1 VDSVISGDREKIK
14 RCVPSLRVS
23 LALRSLLRR
32 PIRSVRAVAGYFK
45 REFAVRFS
53 PKNLETICILG
64 PHGCGKTTIIESLM
78 PILESSAKILE
89 RRDINPRLLFG
100 RTALGEAAT
109 SGSSAG
115 LPGRSPVSV
124 AMLGELLIKEW
135 LIHFSKKQS
144 IVLRLDESYYH
155 DLLINLKGRSDEGP
169 VWLVRLFLRLFPSP
183 DLWILLDPAA
193 GGLHSENQDVISG
206 ETLRQLEA
214 YRSFVKARKRYVVLD
229 ASKPPASV
237 TETAYAAIIDV
248 LAQRTDRQ
256 FKNRFGSVGIRCL

>member
-1 VDSVISGDREKIK
+1 
-14 RCVPSLRVS
+14 
-23 LALRSLLRR
+23 
-32 PIRSVRAVAGYFK
+32 
-45 REFAVRFS
+45 
-53 PKNLETICILG
+53 
-64 PHGCGKTTIIESLM
+64 
-78 PILESSAKILE
+78 
-89 RRDINPRLLFG
+89 
-100 RTALGEAAT
+100 
-109 SGSSAG
+109 
-115 LPGRSPVSV
+115 
-124 AMLGELLIKEW
+124 
-135 LIHFSKKQS
+135 
-144 IVLRLDESYYH
+144 
-155 DLLINLKGRSDEGP
+155 
-169 VWLVRLFLRLFPSP
+169 VRLFLRLFPSP